1 MRTRV
6 SSFIIKK
13 IKNDRE
19 FRLGLANALDCT
31 EQNIGRLAE
40 SESLN
45 LSHIDAIEYYKTM
58 DLSDSQIYKRTKL
71 IKAS

>member
-6 SSFIIKK
+6 SQFIIKK
-13 IKNDRE
+13 IRNDRE

-45 LSHIDAIEYYKTM
+45 LSHIDAIDYYKAMNLT
-58 DLSDSQIYKRTKL
+58 DAQIYKRSK
-71 IKAS
+71 IAKAS